1 MTIHAHFA
9 FFAVGGTLLLL
20 GLVLL
25 LAVPGAAVLVLLLGV
40 LHVTV
45 GVILRGR
52 TRRREAEGSQSR

>member
-1 MTIHAHFA
+1 
-9 FFAVGGTLLLL
+9 
-20 GLVLL
+20 
-25 LAVPGAAVLVLLLGV
+25 

>member
-9 FFAVGGTLLLL
+9 FFAVGGTLLVL

-40 LHVTV
+40 LHVVV
-45 GVILRGR
+45 GLILRAR
-52 TRRREAEGSQSR
+52 TRRREAAGTRSS